1 MQRGH
6 GGLEPIPAAFRR
18 EAGYILDKSNCRAQI
33 WGRTTI
39 HTHILF
45 LSTTNAC
52 LWIVGGNLNPKPEE
66 NPHRHFWNMQTIHRK
81 FFPYFS
87 DHLKGIALSLSC
99 EHNCPNSFDF
109 WGSVTCFLN
118 RTEINVDSTSVD
130 WIHGI
135 QPIEYVPLRQ
145 TEFSGTFLKPGLTKF
160 WKQEL

>member
-1 MQRGH
+1 MILWCNVDMEGWSPSQPPSAEKRGTSWINQIAELRY
-6 GGLEPIPAAFRR
+6 GDEQQLTLTFYFWVPQMPAFELWE
-18 EAGYILDKSNCRAQI
+18 EAG
-33 WGRTTI
+33 
-39 HTHILF
+39 
-45 LSTTNAC
+45 
-52 LWIVGGNLNPKPEE
+52 KPEE

-135 QPIEYVPLRQ
+135 QPTEYVPLRQ
-145 TEFSGTFLKPGLTKF
+145 TNRVFRNLF
-160 WKQEL
+160 